1 MNCDR
6 PIHPFYSHFSTTTW
20 GSHNRKGKTLLDSNK
35 VSDDGVMGWNW
46 HWLDHI
52 QTICTLLQADNDIN
66 TSSLYGQMLFLTP
79 KQQCQSIEGNSVS

>member
-1 MNCDR
+1 M
-6 PIHPFYSHFSTTTW
+6 TTW

-66 TSSLYGQMLFLTP
+66 TSSLNFLLP
-79 KQQCQSIEGNSVS
+79 DALSDAQAAMSKH